1 MTDPAEEP
9 DVTTHEPDVTVA
21 ESDVTVAEPEVAT
34 DESEPKV
41 NHHHAVSKP
50 RSVALPIAICAAV
63 IGLAA
68 LGLSIWGL
76 VRHPHETATS
86 SLSPADAKTKA
97 CTAFGTVARAVSLQT
112 NAQLGDDPTARAAVA
127 ANARLATL
135 GGGQYLMAALDPS
148 TPNNIADPARSFA
161 SALTDIGMSQ
171 LAGAANDNPD
181 QVARLKTAEGN
192 IVTLTGLCK

>member
-1 MTDPAEEP
+1 MTDPADEP
-9 DVTTHEPDVTVA
+9 DVTNHEPDVTVA

-41 NHHHAVSKP
+41 NHHAVSKP

-97 CTAFGTVARAVSLQT
+97 CTAFSTVARAVSLQT
-112 NAQLGDDPTARAAVA
+112 NAQPGEDPTARAAVA

-148 TPNNIADPARSFA
+148 TPNDIAEPARSFA

-171 LAGAANDNPD
+171 LAGAASDNQD